1 MDKQE
6 LQVIKPTGNSLT
18 PVEQTKI
25 ASEIYTFCASTT
37 PAIYK
42 NKSVDEIKLEIS
54 TIKTLTSNIKP
65 DILNKM
71 INLAIKEYPVRKS
84 EDHKLVFDIHY
95 IMTFFKLAEWYAR
108 NHLSIYEDL
117 YDDIDSVDI
126 S

>member
-6 LQVIKPTGNSLT
+6 LQVINTTGNNLT

-54 TIKTLTSNIKP
+54 TIKTLTSNIEP

-71 INLAIKEYPVRKS
+71 INLAIRDYPARKS

-95 IMTFFKLAEWYAR
+95 IMTFYKWAEWYAR

-117 YDDIDSVDI
+117 YDDINTVEL
-126 S
+126 